1 VRIVSKAEPKT
12 GTLVGGGSGSTN
24 TATVVV
30 VVVVVA
36 AVVVVVGAVVVCAV
50 VVCAAVAIVGANTV
64 VVGVEATAVDSATTS
79 ELAASAVCEI
89 LGGVMVSK
97 GSVVEV
103 MLGFCEA
110 ATSTPAPTELVS
122 VVVIAASAV
131 STAESD
137 DEI

>member
-1 VRIVSKAEPKT
+1 VRSVSKAEPKT

-30 VVVVVA
+30 VVVVVG
-36 AVVVVVGAVVVCAV
+36 AVVVVVGAVVVCAAV
-50 VVCAAVAIVGANTV
+50 AVAIVGANTV

-89 LGGVMVSK
+89 LGGVMVTK

-103 MLGFCEA
+103 MLGFCES